1 MAKQWHRDWSVMV
14 SPWPPN
20 KSVSEFEYRY
30 TRRISS
36 EGLNVCVVVVS
47 RTFLYIPIPPGVLSY
62 SFLSSFFHRHD
73 FFLAR
78 SFALRSKVWITYIA
92 TLLRFILFTVIAL
105 VVQLLPLRLY
115 FYAAWLKFWHVP
127 RHLFPS
133 PLKWSCRETCGR
145 YVSTSRTCARLPR
158 TTYQIGRYLRRR
170 FGKTSRVEKMF
181 VDTFIFIRVQ

>member
-36 EGLNVCVVVVS
+36 EGSNVCVVVVS
-47 RTFLYIPIPPGVLSY
+47 RASLYIPIPPGVLSY

-78 SFALRSKVWITYIA
+78 SFALRSKVWITFRSDASPANAVHSFHGNCACRA
-92 TLLRFILFTVIAL
+92 TSSLEIILLCSLVKILTRPAAFVSFAVEMKL
-105 VVQLLPLRLY
+105 PRNVRPLRVY
-115 FYAAWLKFWHVP
+115 
-127 RHLFPS
+127 
-133 PLKWSCRETCGR
+133 E
-145 YVSTSRTCARLPR
+145 
-158 TTYQIGRYLRRR
+158 
-170 FGKTSRVEKMF
+170 
-181 VDTFIFIRVQ
+181 